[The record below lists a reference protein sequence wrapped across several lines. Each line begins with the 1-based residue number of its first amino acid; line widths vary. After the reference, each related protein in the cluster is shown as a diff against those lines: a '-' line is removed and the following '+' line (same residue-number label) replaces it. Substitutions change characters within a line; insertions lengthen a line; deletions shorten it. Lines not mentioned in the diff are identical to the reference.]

1 MDRFNPATTNLLGA
15 VEARALIETGLLSS
29 CELVEACFARI
40 DELEPMIGAWAHLDR
55 EAALQQARDADEFRK
70 SGLPIGALH
79 GLPVGI
85 KDIIDTADYPT
96 ERGTILHQGRQP
108 EADATLV
115 SLLKE
120 AGAIILGKTVSTELA
135 VYAPG
140 KTRNPHNPDHTPGGS
155 SSGSAAAVSA
165 AMVSLSVGTQTNGSI
180 IRPAAFCGVYGYKPS
195 FGRISRHGVLQQ
207 SPPLD
212 TVGVFARDLAD
223 LALIAD
229 VLMRFDDRDEAM
241 TPIAPP
247 RIESVM
253 NQEVPLEPHFA
264 FIRTPVW
271 EQVDQAT
278 KDGLRELI
286 DIANETANEAQ
297 QKPIDIV
304 DMPASFADLHEDH
317 RKVMEGDLARSF
329 ADEYQRGKAQLSDV
343 LREMIERGQ
352 QVSDTDY
359 QESLSRMQN
368 YNAFLD
374 EVFED
379 YDAILTPATPGAA
392 PAGIDSTGSP
402 VMNTIWTFCGTP
414 AINLPILQSPD
425 GLPMGVQVVGA
436 RNDDA
441 RLFRSTRWLLDILQ
455 DNPGQDNP
463 GQDTPGD

>member
-1 MDRFNPATTNLLGA
+1 MDRFNPATTNLLSA
-15 VEARALIETGLLSS
+15 VEAAALIETGLLSS

-40 DELEPMIGAWAHLDR
+40 DELEPTIGAWAHLDR
-55 EAALQQARDADEFRK
+55 DVALQQARDADEFRK

-79 GLPVGI
+79 GLPIGI

-120 AGAIILGKTVSTELA
+120 AGAIILGKTISTELA

-140 KTRNPHNPDHTPGGS
+140 KTRNPHNPEHTPGGS
-155 SSGSAAAVSA
+155 SSGSAAAVAA

-180 IRPAAFCGVYGYKPS
+180 IRPAAYCGVYGYKPS
-195 FGRISRHGVLQQ
+195 FGRISRHGVLEQ

-212 TVGVFARDLAD
+212 TIGVFARDLAD

-229 VLMRFDDRDEAM
+229 VLMRFDAQDKAM
-241 TPIAPP
+241 TTVAPP
-247 RIESVM
+247 CIASVM
-253 NQEVPLEPHFA
+253 AQEVPLEPHFA

-286 DIANETANEAQ
+286 EVINETRA
-297 QKPIDIV
+297 KTIDIV
-304 DMPASFADLHEDH
+304 DMPASFAELHEDH

-329 ADEYQRGKAQLSDV
+329 ADEYQRGKAQLSNV

-352 QVSDTDY
+352 QVSDADY
-359 QESLSRMQN
+359 QESLARMQD
-368 YNAFLD
+368 YNAYLD

-379 YDAILTPATPGAA
+379 YDAILTPATPGPA
-392 PAGIDSTGSP
+392 PAGIEATGNP

-425 GLPMGVQVVGA
+425 GLPIGAQVVGE

-441 RLFRSTRWLLDILQ
+441 RLFRSTRWLLDRLQ
-455 DNPGQDNP
+455 YTP

>member
-1 MDRFNPATTNLLGA
+1 MDRFNPASSNLLSA
-15 VEARALIETGLLSS
+15 TDARALIEKGLLTS

-40 DELEPMIGAWAHLDR
+40 DELEPTIGAWAHLDR
-55 EAALQQARDADEFRK
+55 EEFRK

-85 KDIIDTADYPT
+85 KDIIDTADFPT
-96 ERGTILHQGRQP
+96 ERGTVLHQERQP

-140 KTRNPHNPDHTPGGS
+140 KTRNPHNPEHTPGGS

-165 AMVSLSVGTQTNGSI
+165 AMVTLSVGTQTNGSI
-180 IRPAAFCGVYGYKPS
+180 IRPASYCGVYGYKPS

-212 TVGVFARDLAD
+212 TIGVFARDLDD

-229 VLMRFDDRDEAM
+229 VLMRFDAQDASM

-247 RIESVM
+247 CVASIM
-253 NQEVPLEPHFA
+253 AQQVPVDPHFA
-264 FIRTPVW
+264 FMRTPVW
-271 EQVDQAT
+271 EQVEPVA
-278 KDGLRELI
+278 KEALRELI
-286 DIANETANEAQ
+286 EATNEVQPKT
-297 QKPIDIV
+297 IDIV
-304 DMPASFADLHEDH
+304 DMPASFADLHGDH

-352 QVSDTDY
+352 QISDAEY
-359 QESLSRMQN
+359 RASVARMQD
-368 YNAFLD
+368 YNAFLG

-379 YDAILTPATPGAA
+379 YDAILTPATPGPA
-392 PAGIDSTGSP
+392 PAGIDATGSP

-414 AINLPILQSPD
+414 AINLPILKSPD
-425 GLPMGVQVVGA
+425 GLPMGVQIVGEK
-436 RNDDA
+436 NDDA
-441 RLFRSTRWLLDILQ
+441 RLFRSTRWLLDRL
-455 DNPGQDNP
+455 
-463 GQDTPGD
+463 QDTPGD

>member
-1 MDRFNPATTNLLGA
+1 MDRFNPASSHLLSA
-15 VEARALIETGLLSS
+15 TDARALIEKGLLSS

-40 DELEPMIGAWAHLDR
+40 DELEPTIGAWAHLDR
-55 EAALQQARDADEFRK
+55 EVALQQARDADEFRK

-79 GLPVGI
+79 GLPIGI
-85 KDIIDTADYPT
+85 KDIIDTVDYPT
-96 ERGTILHQGRQP
+96 ERGTVLHQGRQP
-108 EADATLV
+108 QHDATLV

-120 AGAIILGKTVSTELA
+120 AGAIILGKTISTELA

-180 IRPAAFCGVYGYKPS
+180 IRPAAYCGVYGYKPS
-195 FGRISRHGVLQQ
+195 FGRISRHGVLEQ

-212 TVGVFARDLAD
+212 TIGVFARDLAD

-229 VLMRFDDRDEAM
+229 VLMRFDAQDTAM
-241 TPIAPP
+241 TPVAPP
-247 RIESVM
+247 CVASIM
-253 NQEVPLEPHFA
+253 AQEVPVNPHFA

-278 KDGLRELI
+278 KDGLRELL

-297 QKPIDIV
+297 AKTIDIV
-304 DMPASFADLHEDH
+304 DMPASFTELHEDH

-352 QVSDTDY
+352 QVSDADY
-359 QESLSRMQN
+359 QQALARMQD
-368 YNAFLD
+368 YNAFLG

-379 YDAILTPATPGAA
+379 YDAILTPATPGPA
-392 PAGIDSTGSP
+392 PAGIDATGSP

-414 AINLPILQSPD
+414 AINLPILHSAD
-425 GLPMGVQVVGA
+425 GLPMGVQIVGEK
-436 RNDDA
+436 NDDA
-441 RLFRSTRWLLDILQ
+441 RLFRSTRWLLDRLE
-455 DNPGQDNP
+455 DTP